1 MSLARFF
8 HPEAPLPGDEV
19 ELDPGE
25 ARHAAGSRRLR
36 VDDPCELFDGRG
48 IVVHARVSAMQRGR
62 PRLRVESR
70 SEEPP
75 PSPLWLACALPKGDR
90 QATLVDMAT
99 QVGMTRLLP
108 VCCERSVVQPSPK
121 ALERLRRVVVEAC
134 KQSRRAWLPVIDGVV
149 TLDAALAMAGNDRL
163 TIAIAHPGREQGQGD
178 AGSITADRTDA
189 PGHAILVGPEG
200 GFTEAEIQ
208 RARVAGA
215 RPVSLEG
222 GVLRVETAAV
232 ALLSLA
238 RWGC

>member
-8 HPEAPLPGDEV
+8 HPEAPSPGDEV

-25 ARHAAGSRRLR
+25 SRHAAGSRRLR
-36 VDDPCELFDGRG
+36 IDDPCELFNGQG
-48 IVVHARVSAMQRGR
+48 IVVRARVVAMQRGR
-62 PRLRVESR
+62 IRLRVESR
-70 SEEPP
+70 SEELP

-90 QATLVDMAT
+90 QAVLVDMAT

-108 VCCERSVVQPSPK
+108 VCCERSVVQPTPQ
-121 ALERLRRVVVEAC
+121 ALERLRRVGVEAC

-149 TLDAALAMAGNDRL
+149 TLDAALAMAANARL
-163 TIAIAHPGREQGQGD
+163 TIAIAHPGLEPGD
-178 AGSITADRTDA
+178 AGSIATDRA
-189 PGHAILVGPEG
+189 GAAGQAILVGPEG
-200 GFTEAEIQ
+200 GFTEAEIG
-208 RARVAGA
+208 RAQAMGA